1 MSLRFVVFVQTFCRD
16 IKDSDSIA
24 LGFFLP
30 ISAVPYPRISFTC
43 RFLCCILKYMM
54 NDSQRVGGIFNCN
67 PSR

>member
-43 RFLCCILKYMM
+43 RFLCCILKYMIERQ
-54 NDSQRVGGIFNCN
+54 SE
-67 PSR
+67 SRGNFQL